1 MLRRLKQL
9 HASIQTEESKIET
22 ASDDDHVER
31 RERTVEKLEVRIEIV
46 NLKLEINQRRSD
58 LEELAFEVTFKHPD
72 IAKEVTEL
80 LNMLAAASGL
90 TDQFG
95 KALLEDDENSAGESE
110 REFVE
115 FDRTFERRREILQ
128 LKVELI
134 EARKSGELEWIRELE
149 SELREMDAGERGD
162 EEKTSLVPAADF
174 PTAMSLTKN
183 EVNAAAQ
190 LDFNTEIL
198 PRSKAACFDCT
209 MTMRRAAT

>member
-1 MLRRLKQL
+1 M
-9 HASIQTEESKIET
+9 
-22 ASDDDHVER
+22 
-31 RERTVEKLEVRIEIV
+31 
-46 NLKLEINQRRSD
+46 
-58 LEELAFEVTFKHPD
+58 TFKHPD

-80 LNMLAAASGL
+80 LNMLDAASGL

-115 FDRTFERRREILQ
+115 FERTFERRREILQ

-134 EARKSGELEWIRELE
+134 EACENGELEWIRELE
-149 SELREMDAGERGD
+149 SELREMDNGERGD

-198 PRSKAACFDCT
+198 PR
-209 MTMRRAAT
+209 